1 MSDLSPPP
9 AADPNAGAT
18 PGFGPAPQDF
28 LPPPP
33 FAPGQAGQPGQPG
46 LQGYGQA
53 GYGMPGYGQAATDQA
68 GNGKPGLAIA
78 AGLGAAIVAGLVYA
92 ELINATKHSFGYAA
106 IAIGLLIGAVMGRIG
121 GREKSLP
128 FIAVALAVV
137 ANFLG
142 QFVGEALLGSKLSGV
157 STVTLLF
164 SHTALV
170 FDAWKYD
177 MGATVLIFYVIGGAE
192 AYIFTRRF
200 SGAAA
205 PRSMGRRR

>member
-18 PGFGPAPQDF
+18 PGFGPAPQGF

-33 FAPGQAGQPGQPG
+33 VAPGQAGQPG
-46 LQGYGQA
+46 LQ
-53 GYGMPGYGQAATDQA
+53 GYGQAATDQA

-177 MGATVLIFYVIGGAE
+177 MGAMVLIFYVIGGAE